1 MTKVHAFRG
10 TKKKK
15 CFKDTRRRLRNS
27 CTCLHL
33 IFCRPYRLVKKQM
46 LRTKG
51 STGCF
56 PILLSRTQHQRWA
69 CNTVT
74 RGAELLMYSAFIFHE
89 QTFSCSS
96 HSSRLQLRSMIIGR
110 QTDLLKRKQREGDNR
125 HKQYSRPAV
134 WCGKTGDVRTA
145 ACISLDPYLSLG
157 TLTSLATI
165 THNPLFLRTE
175 SNRSSYRP
183 QAEYGLGETSD
194 ISKARLR
201 IHVSRE
207 AIRCPP
213 LLDKFQWPSLCPW
226 VPRFDNLPP
235 IALELGVTSCGE
247 VF

>member
-33 IFCRPYRLVKKQM
+33 IFCRPYRLVKTQM

-110 QTDLLKRKQREGDNR
+110 QTDLLKRKQREGVFTPSCLVREDR
-125 HKQYSRPAV
+125 GCEDCCMHIARPLPVAENCHV
-134 WCGKTGDVRTA
+134 
-145 ACISLDPYLSLG
+145 ACDDY
-157 TLTSLATI
+157 T
-165 THNPLFLRTE
+165 
-175 SNRSSYRP
+175 
-183 QAEYGLGETSD
+183 
-194 ISKARLR
+194 
-201 IHVSRE
+201 
-207 AIRCPP
+207 
-213 LLDKFQWPSLCPW
+213 
-226 VPRFDNLPP
+226 
-235 IALELGVTSCGE
+235 
-247 VF
+247 